1 MFDRKIKIKLNDG
14 FINIFDETKSEEE
27 KTSIP
32 MPYRIY
38 RDGIILDYHH
48 FFYKISKVFNKLELN
63 KKDKVY
69 VIFDSTSFIHIN
81 YKVPE
86 IDESEIR
93 DFLKLELE
101 DYGDF
106 NLSDYEIFYKKKSIA
121 NTLNLSIDLVPKKIL
136 EELKEVLEKLEV
148 TNYEILP
155 ESQSFTSDGKFVEIQ
170 AAYIKFISVEDKLV
184 KAYEKNYD
192 ENIERMIGDNE
203 LEEKNASNIINLS
216 YDIEEQ
222 KVEEDFVFKY
232 KNFFIRHI
240 SKIENFAG
248 GDKIYLF
255 GKIADSETIKDLLKS
270 YSNLEFEYI
279 GENLEINLPNA
290 KEKKKVIQNKN
301 KNYINFVLPLAIL
314 FLIISNLIYYNRL
327 KKEKEL
333 TSKIISSQE
342 IENEKIDVSSDRFQ
356 ERNKKFIEK
365 IAEIQKLED
374 DNLVITS
381 YNFDKGRITV
391 KGLVKDEAYFN
402 KKFKNLEIISKNFYK
417 ENGFNKFEMQIK

>member
-38 RDGIILDYHH
+38 RDGNILDYHH
-48 FFYKISKVFNKLELN
+48 FFYKMGKVFKKLDLK
-63 KKDKVY
+63 KKDRVFI
-69 VIFDSTSFIHIN
+69 IFDSTSLIHIN

-106 NLSDYEIFYKKKSIA
+106 NLSDYEIFYKKNSTAKA
-121 NTLNLSIDLVPKKIL
+121 LNLSIDLVPKKIL
-136 EELKEVLEKLEV
+136 EDLKEVFEKLEV

-155 ESQSFTSDGKFVEIQ
+155 EGQSLSRDGKFVEIQ
-170 AAYIKFISVEDKLV
+170 AAYIKLISVEDKLL
-184 KAYEKNYD
+184 KAYEKIYD
-192 ENIERMIGDNE
+192 ENIEIMMEDNE

-222 KVEEDFVFKY
+222 KVEEDFLFKY
-232 KNFFIRHI
+232 KNFFLRHI
-240 SKIENFAG
+240 SKIENFSG
-248 GDKIYLF
+248 EDKIHLF
-255 GKIADSETIKDLLKS
+255 GRIADSETIKDILKS
-270 YSNLEFEYI
+270 YSNLDFEYI
-279 GENLEINLPNA
+279 GENLEVSLPDA
-290 KEKKKVIQNKN
+290 KEKKKAREN
-301 KNYINFVLPLAIL
+301 KNYINFVLLLAIL
-314 FLIISNLIYYNRL
+314 ILISSNLLYYNKL
-327 KKEKEL
+327 KKEKEV
-333 TSKIISSQE
+333 TNKIISSQE
-342 IENEKIDVSSDRFQ
+342 MENEKIDLSSDRFQ

-365 IAEIQKLED
+365 ISEIQKLED

-381 YNFDKGRITV
+381 YNFDKGRILV

-402 KKFKNLEIISKNFYK
+402 KKFKDINIVSKNFYK

>member
-38 RDGIILDYHH
+38 RDGNILDYHH
-48 FFYKISKVFNKLELN
+48 FFYKMSKVFKKLYLN
-63 KKDKVY
+63 KKDRLY
-69 VIFDSTSFIHIN
+69 IIFDSTSFIHIN

-106 NLSDYEIFYKKKSIA
+106 NLSDYEIFYKKNSLA
-121 NTLNLSIDLVPKKIL
+121 DSFNLSIDLVPKKIL

-155 ESQSFTSDGKFVEIQ
+155 ETQSFSRDGKFVEIQ
-170 AAYIKFISVEDKLV
+170 AAYIKLIFVEDKLV
-184 KAYEKNYD
+184 KAYEKIYD
-192 ENIERMIGDNE
+192 ENIEGLIGDNE

-222 KVEEDFVFKY
+222 KVEEDFLFKY
-232 KNFFIRHI
+232 RNFFLRHL
-240 SKIENFAG
+240 SKIEKFAG
-248 GDKIYLF
+248 GDKIYIF
-255 GKIADSETIKDLLKS
+255 GRIANSEIIKDILKS
-270 YSNLEFEYI
+270 YSNLDFKYL
-279 GENLEINLPNA
+279 GENLEINLPNS
-290 KEKKKVIQNKN
+290 KEKKKIKAN
-301 KNYINFVLPLAIL
+301 KNYINFILPLAIL
-314 FLIISNLIYYNRL
+314 ILITSNLIYYSKL
-327 KKEKEL
+327 KKEKEVTNKL
-333 TSKIISSQE
+333 ISSQE
-342 IENEKIDVSSDRFQ
+342 IENEKIDLSSDRFQ

-365 IAEIQKLED
+365 ISEIQKLED
-374 DNLVITS
+374 DNLVLTS

-391 KGLVKDEAYFN
+391 KGLVKDESYFN
-402 KKFKNLEIISKNFYK
+402 KKFKDLNIVSKNFYK

>member
-38 RDGIILDYHH
+38 RDGNILDYHH
-48 FFYKISKVFNKLELN
+48 FFYKMGKVFKKLYLK
-63 KKDKVY
+63 KKDRVFI
-69 VIFDSTSFIHIN
+69 IFDSTSIIHIN

-106 NLSDYEIFYKKKSIA
+106 NLSDYEIFYKKISTAKA
-121 NTLNLSIDLVPKKIL
+121 LNLSIDLVPKKIL

-155 ESQSFTSDGKFVEIQ
+155 EGQSFSRDGKFVEIQ
-170 AAYIKFISVEDKLV
+170 ASYIKLISVEDKLLKV
-184 KAYEKNYD
+184 YDKNYD
-192 ENIERMIGDNE
+192 ENIERMIGDNQ

-222 KVEEDFVFKY
+222 NVEEDFLFKY
-232 KNFFIRHI
+232 KNFFLRHI
-240 SKIENFAG
+240 SKIENFSG
-248 GDKIYLF
+248 EDKIHLF
-255 GKIADSETIKDLLKS
+255 GRIADSETIKDILKS
-270 YSNLEFEYI
+270 YSNLDFEYI
-279 GENLEINLPNA
+279 GENIEVSLPNA
-290 KEKKKVIQNKN
+290 KEKKKAREN

-314 FLIISNLIYYNRL
+314 ILISSNLLYYNKLR
-327 KKEKEL
+327 KEKEI
-333 TSKIISSQE
+333 TNKIISSQE
-342 IENEKIDVSSDRFQ
+342 MENEKIDLSSDRFQ

-365 IAEIQKLED
+365 ISEIQKLED

-402 KKFKNLEIISKNFYK
+402 KKFKDINIVSKNFYK

>member
-14 FINIFDETKSEEE
+14 FINIFDETKSEKE

-38 RDGIILDYHH
+38 RDGNILDYHH
-48 FFYKISKVFNKLELN
+48 FFYKMGKVFKKLDLK
-63 KKDKVY
+63 KKDRVFI
-69 VIFDSTSFIHIN
+69 IFDSTSLIHIN

-106 NLSDYEIFYKKKSIA
+106 NLSDYEIFYKKNSTAKA
-121 NTLNLSIDLVPKKIL
+121 LNLSIDLVPKKIL
-136 EELKEVLEKLEV
+136 EDLKEVFEKLEV

-155 ESQSFTSDGKFVEIQ
+155 EGQSLSRDGKFVEIQ
-170 AAYIKFISVEDKLV
+170 AAYIKLISVEDKLL
-184 KAYEKNYD
+184 KAYEKIYD
-192 ENIERMIGDNE
+192 ENIEIMMEDNE

-222 KVEEDFVFKY
+222 KVEEDFLFKY
-232 KNFFIRHI
+232 KNFFLRHI
-240 SKIENFAG
+240 SKIENFSG
-248 GDKIYLF
+248 EDKIHLF
-255 GKIADSETIKDLLKS
+255 GRIADSETIKDILKS
-270 YSNLEFEYI
+270 YSNLDFEYI
-279 GENLEINLPNA
+279 GENLEVSLPDA
-290 KEKKKVIQNKN
+290 KEKKKAREN
-301 KNYINFVLPLAIL
+301 KNYINFVLLLAIL
-314 FLIISNLIYYNRL
+314 ILISSNLLYYNKL
-327 KKEKEL
+327 KKEKEV
-333 TSKIISSQE
+333 TNKIISSQE
-342 IENEKIDVSSDRFQ
+342 MENEKIDLSSDRFQ

-365 IAEIQKLED
+365 ISEIQKLED

-381 YNFDKGRITV
+381 YNFDKGRILV

-402 KKFKNLEIISKNFYK
+402 KKFKDINIVSKNFYK